1 MHTHSITRASKHM
14 IPIYSWGY
22 SCVLAAFSNMAVTRD
37 KTGKQLHLPANSRS
51 KCQLGKGQDH
61 SWPPSGSLSP
71 GRESTLPWTQGNY
84 SLVSIQKK
92 EMLTQILA
100 PLLLSIPPPATLA
113 SHPGELV
120 GCLCGATYY
129 EMSSDLVQTSPH
141 SGWPAWPGIL
151 LDRGLCQLA

>member
-1 MHTHSITRASKHM
+1 MSPHAHTHSITRASKHM

-92 EMLTQILA
+92 RNA
-100 PLLLSIPPPATLA
+100 D
-113 SHPGELV
+113 
-120 GCLCGATYY
+120 
-129 EMSSDLVQTSPH
+129 SDSCPSTSLHSTPCH
-141 SGWPAWPGIL
+141 SGIAPRRAGWLPLWCHVL
-151 LDRGLCQLA
+151 